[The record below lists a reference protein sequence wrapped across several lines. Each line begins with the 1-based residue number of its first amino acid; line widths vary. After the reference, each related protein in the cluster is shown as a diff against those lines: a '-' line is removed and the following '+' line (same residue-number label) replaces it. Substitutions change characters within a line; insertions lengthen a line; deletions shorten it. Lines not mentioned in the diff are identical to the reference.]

1 MARFEKVSMFGFEIY
16 SGSRIV
22 LMEKI
27 HRDMGTGMRNVIF
40 AINPLKVIMS
50 EENEEVKKI
59 IRSADILIPDGI
71 GILYAA
77 KKEHLHIKERITGID
92 LMNEL
97 CRMSV
102 EIKASVFI
110 YGAEQGNLE
119 QAVINLKNLYPGID
133 IAGHITGYEKNE
145 EYVNKLI
152 NDSGAD
158 ILFVAMGSP
167 IQEIYIDEN
176 KDKLPSVKVFL
187 GVGGSVDVMSGNVK
201 RAPLWVRRANLE
213 WLYRICFQP
222 RRLPNIK
229 KILEFIFK
237 ISQEKKEKK

>member
-77 KKEHLHIKERITGID
+77 KKEHLHI
-92 LMNEL
+92 
-97 CRMSV
+97 
-102 EIKASVFI
+102 
-110 YGAEQGNLE
+110 
-119 QAVINLKNLYPGID
+119 
-133 IAGHITGYEKNE
+133 
-145 EYVNKLI
+145 
-152 NDSGAD
+152 
-158 ILFVAMGSP
+158 
-167 IQEIYIDEN
+167 
-176 KDKLPSVKVFL
+176 
-187 GVGGSVDVMSGNVK
+187 
-201 RAPLWVRRANLE
+201 
-213 WLYRICFQP
+213 
-222 RRLPNIK
+222 
-229 KILEFIFK
+229 
-237 ISQEKKEKK
+237 